1 MGRTWFVLIVLA
13 LVGVFAALN
22 WNEFTRLSSL
32 SLGLTRVEAPLGVV
46 LLSLIVLL
54 SLLYLL
60 FTIGLETAALLEVKR
75 YAREMLQYKKLAEEA
90 EESRYTELKRFL
102 EAELKRL
109 EEAEKAEIN
118 ALSARLE
125 ETLEKH
131 GNTLAAYIGEL
142 EDTLLR
148 LLKKGPGEDPGA
160 KGP

>member
-1 MGRTWFVLIVLA
+1 MGRTWFVLITLA
-13 LVGVFAALN
+13 LVGAFAALN
-22 WNEFTRLSSL
+22 WAEFTRPASL

-46 LLSLIVLL
+46 LLSVIVLL

-60 FTIGLETAALLEVKR
+60 FTVGLETAALLEVKR
-75 YAREMLQYKKLAEEA
+75 YAREMLQYKKLAEDA

-109 EEAEKAEIN
+109 EEAEKAEIG

-125 ETLEKH
+125 ETLENH

>member
-22 WNEFTRLSSL
+22 WNEFTRPSSL
-32 SLGLTRVEAPLGVV
+32 SLGLTRVEAPLGVI

-90 EESRYTELKRFL
+90 EGSRYTELKRFL
-102 EAELKRL
+102 EAEFKRL
-109 EEAEKAEIN
+109 EEVQRAELA
-118 ALSARLE
+118 ALADRMEEVLE
-125 ETLEKH
+125 RH

-148 LLKKGPGEDPGA
+148 ILKGPGA
-160 KGP
+160 

>member
-22 WNEFTRLSSL
+22 WNEFTQLSSL

>member
-1 MGRTWFVLIVLA
+1 MGRTWFVLITLA
-13 LVGVFAALN
+13 LVGAFAALN
-22 WNEFTRLSSL
+22 WAEFTRKASL

-46 LLSLIVLL
+46 LLSVIVLL

-60 FTIGLETAALLEVKR
+60 FTVGLETAALLEVKR
-75 YAREMLQYKKLAEEA
+75 YAREMLQYKKLAEDA

-109 EEAEKAEIN
+109 EEAEKAEIG

-125 ETLEKH
+125 ETLENH

-160 KGP
+160 KWP